1 MILSL
6 RLTLLLAA
14 SLFVS
19 LVMALPAQADTLI
32 CDYRAR
38 LSEQD
43 HFNSRGVRLES
54 AAAIIRQDR
63 FYYHDLGQGDPE
75 DEGDCFFGSKRNREV
90 LEQLIN
96 RGRTTNLARNAIV
109 NGTPMIHV
117 QIYRSPGGDDY
128 VNVTVY

>member
-1 MILSL
+1 MLIRL
-6 RLTLLLAA
+6 RATMLVAASFLIVLAA
-14 SLFVS
+14 
-19 LVMALPAQADTLI
+19 ALPAQADTLI

-38 LSEQD
+38 LSGKD
-43 HFNSRGVRLES
+43 HFNSRGVRLDS

-63 FYYHDLGQGDPE
+63 FYVHELGQGDPE
-75 DEGDCFFGSKRNREV
+75 DEGDCFFGSKRNREI

-96 RGRTTNLARNAIV
+96 RGRTTAQARNAII

-117 QIYRSPGGDDY
+117 QIYRSGGGADY